1 LFRAPLEPFA
11 ALWRHFVPLNGD
23 STFQCHRRRR
33 PPKNGLTKRH
43 KAERKGWITGV
54 SVSSATRIFG
64 IYNLYAN
71 SARISAKPPP
81 IHFHSR
87 DKRIANRL
95 ARIHLRASRWTRF
108 RMTQSRCTLT
118 EISLATSRRA
128 GASLESERNASLSH
142 GRSSAGDSQP
152 QMRARVSRTMSSA
165 RQRGPQRSRTSAVER
180 CSVIGVPEVSR

>member
-1 LFRAPLEPFA
+1 MA
-11 ALWRHFVPLNGD
+11 
-23 STFQCHRRRR
+23 C
-33 PPKNGLTKRH
+33 H

-95 ARIHLRASRWTRF
+95 ARIHLRAF
-108 RMTQSRCTLT
+108 
-118 EISLATSRRA
+118 AGRA
-128 GASLESERNASLSH
+128 FA
-142 GRSSAGDSQP
+142 
-152 QMRARVSRTMSSA
+152 
-165 RQRGPQRSRTSAVER
+165 
-180 CSVIGVPEVSR
+180 